1 LTAAKNEKWLSQ
13 AGVYPPPR
21 LMELEE
27 EKKMMRAA
35 LGMGVMVLHSLGQGC
50 PPLFI
55 LLFETRRHS
64 RRYVLLRKKLQTAL
78 SNK

>member
-1 LTAAKNEKWLSQ
+1 LTAAKIKKWLSQ

-21 LMELEE
+21 LMELEV

-35 LGMGVMVLHSLGQGC
+35 LAMGVMVLHSLGQGC

-64 RRYVLLRKKLQTAL
+64 RYVLLKEKLQTAL